1 MHSAVGLKS
10 WPEHLALP
18 LPNVNEAAMLDYTL
32 KDQTLYLADSG
43 QSSVVLFKLKET
55 GLVPRGQFLQLKGD
69 TVTALALDWI
79 TLNVYWSSTKQPRLQ
94 VTSSNGEHTAVLI
107 PDMGS
112 LESIALHPLSGRL
125 CFTNLAKQGEGAHV
139 ECAHM
144 DGGKRALVWKDA
156 VQPTSLT
163 FSNDGGEIYW
173 ADIGEEPLLYNT
185 NLPFKSIYRW

>member
-32 KDQTLYLADSG
+32 QDQTLYLADSG

-79 TLNVYWSSTKQPRLQ
+79 TLNVYWSSTKQSRLQ

-107 PDMGS
+107 DDIGS

-125 CFTNLAKQGEGAHV
+125 CFAKQGEGAHV

-144 DGGKRALVWKDA
+144 DGGKRVQVWKDA

-185 NLPFKSIYRW
+185 NLHFKSIYRW